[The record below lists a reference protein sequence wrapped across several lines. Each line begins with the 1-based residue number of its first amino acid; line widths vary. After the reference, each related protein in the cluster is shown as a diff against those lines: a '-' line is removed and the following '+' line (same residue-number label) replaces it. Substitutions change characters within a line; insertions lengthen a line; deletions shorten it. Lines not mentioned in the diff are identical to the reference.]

1 MHYMYTLCMSA
12 QLLLM
17 SDHSLAWSDI
27 MSDQAK
33 RIIMHIIFAYI
44 PWCVKKGNYYLI
56 QGWRMH
62 PLNRGFSCWYYMHM
76 HKYNRYTKQPV
87 KTKTI

>member
-33 RIIMHIIFAYI
+33 RIIMHIILHI
-44 PWCVKKGNYYLI
+44 YL
-56 QGWRMH
+56 G
-62 PLNRGFSCWYYMHM
+62 
-76 HKYNRYTKQPV
+76 V
-87 KTKTI
+87 